1 MRATRQSMDD
11 HFESPAEKFGK
22 SGDELLT
29 AQKLSMLVRLARA
42 QLCCEQF
49 REEGEYVGPSGFVDF
64 TQAFDQSALV
74 HGPNLI

>member
-11 HFESPAEKFGK
+11 QLGSPTEKFGK

-29 AQKLSMLVRLARA
+29 AQKLITVVRLARA
-42 QLCCEQF
+42 QLWCEQF
-49 REEGEYVGPSGFVDF
+49 REEGEYVGSSGFVDF

-74 HGPNLI
+74 HGPDLI